1 MGLINVM
8 WKVIGRIEVAVE
20 SRRQS
25 IVFEKREAET
35 RACVSQL
42 LEILDEVHP
51 VFISAALAI
60 LLRRARHDG
69 GKGRGK
75 ARGKVSLCTTFVYI
89 FSFLSSSIRGY

>member
-1 MGLINVM
+1 M
-8 WKVIGRIEVAVE
+8 WKAIGRIEVAVE

-42 LEILDEVHP
+42 LEIPDEVHP

-60 LLRRARHDG
+60 LPRRARHDG

-75 ARGKVSLCTTFVYI
+75 ARVTLCTTFVYI
-89 FSFLSSSIRGY
+89 FSFLSPSISGY